1 MITCQ
6 KFDLRDLN
14 DFLAT
19 MWGGRR
25 IKAKPFLYPVN
36 FGAVADGATG
46 EQTLT
51 IAGDSD
57 FVFLSSFVLFRDA
70 LSDAATPVGASTL
83 LITDTG
89 TNEKYMDSRALMAN
103 YCNDIGNTAA
113 FKSFIA
119 LPIPRRLAKQT
130 TLSLSLVNAS
140 GFSPGSIVV
149 VLEGLRV
156 WEYSQ

>member
-36 FGAVADGATG
+36 FGAIAGGGTAN
-46 EQTLT
+46 ETLT

-57 FVFLSSFVLFRDA
+57 FVFTSSYVNLINSGGA
-70 LSDAATPVGASTL
+70 VVTSVGWTL

-89 TNEKYMDSRALMAN
+89 TNEKYMDSAAQVPN
-103 YCNDIGNTAA
+103 YCNDIGNSNANRA
-113 FKSFIA
+113 FIA
-119 LPIPRRLAKQT
+119 LPIPRRLARQT
-130 TLSLSLVNAS
+130 TLSLTLENVS
-140 GFSPGSIVV
+140 GVAVDFATV

>member
-36 FGAVADGATG
+36 FGAIAAGASLT
-46 EQTLT
+46 ETLT

-57 FVFLSSFVLFRDA
+57 FVFTSSYIVLRNSGGTIIPA
-70 LSDAATPVGASTL
+70 VGWTL
-83 LITDTG
+83 LITDSG
-89 TNEKYMDSRALMAN
+89 TNEKYTDSAAQVPS
-103 YCNDIGNTAA
+103 YCNDVGNSNANRA
-113 FKSFIA
+113 FIA
-119 LPIPRRLAKQT
+119 LPIPRRLARQT
-130 TLSLSLVNAS
+130 TLSLTLANVS
-140 GFSPGSIVV
+140 GADADVCTI